1 MDIQRRMKDLDARI
15 AARQEAIDQ
24 KLGRSQAGRPPSPA
38 AATPSATRLA
48 DTPPSNPDVPTA
60 PELKAASAP
69 TGKAAAPAMKKA
81 DASGKIGKI
90 LSDMDNGFDIPGL
103 FTVPGIVVKVLFILC
118 CLSAILNLFW
128 AVHYC
133 FFYHPS
139 AYGVA
144 YADGY
149 GHSSYWWLF
158 WPVICEAGFAYLLW
172 WLCARKK

>member
-1 MDIQRRMKDLDARI
+1 MDLQQRMKDLDARI
-15 AARQEAIDQ
+15 AARKDAIDH
-24 KLGRSQAGRPPSPA
+24 KLGLAKTGGPSSPT
-38 AATPSATRLA
+38 AATPSATRSE
-48 DTPPSNPDVPTA
+48 DTPPSSPDVPTA

-69 TGKAAAPAMKKA
+69 TGKGTAPAMKKS
-81 DASGKIGKI
+81 DFSGKIKKI

-103 FTVPGIVVKVLFILC
+103 FTVPGIVVKVLFLLC

-128 AVHYC
+128 AIHYC
-133 FFYHPS
+133 FFYHSP

-158 WPVICEAGFAYLLW
+158 WPVICEAGLAYLLW
-172 WLCARKK
+172 WLCAKKK